1 VKELRN
7 IPSVKVSDVE
17 ELQVGTHVGKMVNKT
32 QRLGP
37 IILKADNRETLEQE
51 IIKIQ
56 NTLTIRVKSNAGL
69 TSEIIWK

>member
-1 VKELRN
+1 
-7 IPSVKVSDVE
+7 
-17 ELQVGTHVGKMVNKT
+17 MVNKT